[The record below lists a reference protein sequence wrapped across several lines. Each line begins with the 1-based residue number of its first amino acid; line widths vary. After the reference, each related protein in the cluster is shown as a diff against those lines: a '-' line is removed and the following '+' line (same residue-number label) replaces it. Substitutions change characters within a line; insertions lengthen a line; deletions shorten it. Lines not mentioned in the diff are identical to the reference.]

1 MEEESLLRLNRGV
14 HHVNAAGSI
23 SLRLTRWYLGD
34 LDERGASEIECPVM
48 KRNASWPKVFA
59 YIGLVVF
66 GLVLAYYSTAVA
78 TAGIAGH
85 ILGTDPYG
93 DTLTMGGAVLITG
106 MAVAAVFAFLAA
118 ANARSLMRRS

>member
-1 MEEESLLRLNRGV
+1 VLPKLN
-14 HHVNAAGSI
+14 A
-23 SLRLTRWYLGD
+23 L
-34 LDERGASEIECPVM
+34 
-48 KRNASWPKVFA
+48 SWPKVFA